1 MSTTNQDPVA
11 VAREILEGNSGKKE
25 SSEGLK
31 KALKTA
37 VEEGKSEFNFEGK
50 TYKVSDLEEGKEMS
64 GGDTVPAADTTA
76 AEKSGTK
83 KMKHD
88 KNKPSHADDE
98 DVEDAEAHVGQP
110 QKEGVVID
118 IDDVVASLEES
129 DESEDMVALFGG
141 EELTEDFKNKA
152 RTIFETAVRARVKDV
167 AVKLEEQANSKVEDL
182 VESTKAELTESIDD
196 YLNYVVEQW
205 MKENQVAVDKGIKTD
220 IAESFMMGLK
230 QLFESHYIDMPQDRY
245 DMLAGLQGQVSQ
257 LQKELSESISN
268 NVELNKRL
276 GASKCSEVF
285 SEVSEGLVDTEVEKL
300 AKLAEGIEFD
310 STDQY
315 AEKLNILKESYFE
328 NTAPSKNVLN
338 EETNEDVPDDKSANF
353 LTPDVRNYAQ
363 YMDRQQKHNN
373 F

>member
-1 MSTTNQDPVA
+1 
-11 VAREILEGNSGKKE
+11 
-25 SSEGLK
+25 
-31 KALKTA
+31 
-37 VEEGKSEFNFEGK
+37 
-50 TYKVSDLEEGKEMS
+50 
-64 GGDTVPAADTTA
+64 
-76 AEKSGTK
+76 
-83 KMKHD
+83 
-88 KNKPSHADDE
+88 
-98 DVEDAEAHVGQP
+98 
-110 QKEGVVID
+110 
-118 IDDVVASLEES
+118 
-129 DESEDMVALFGG
+129 
-141 EELTEDFKNKA
+141 
-152 RTIFETAVRARVKDV
+152 
-167 AVKLEEQANSKVEDL
+167 
-182 VESTKAELTESIDD
+182 
-196 YLNYVVEQW
+196 
-205 MKENQVAVDKGIKTD
+205 
-220 IAESFMMGLK
+220 
-230 QLFESHYIDMPQDRY
+230 
-245 DMLAGLQGQVSQ
+245 MLAGLQGQVSQ